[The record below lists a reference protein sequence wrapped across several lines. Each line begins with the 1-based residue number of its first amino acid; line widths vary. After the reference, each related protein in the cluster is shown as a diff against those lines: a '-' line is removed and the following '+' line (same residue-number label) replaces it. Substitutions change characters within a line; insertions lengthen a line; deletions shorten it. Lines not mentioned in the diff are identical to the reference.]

1 MSSKRDL
8 DARSRDEMPSR
19 GVIQQCLAS
28 LAEMFDAY
36 GLIARVAMK
45 VSRKF
50 DNGSFASEA

>member
-1 MSSKRDL
+1 MYGRETRCHRA
-8 DARSRDEMPSR
+8 DA
-19 GVIQQCLAS
+19 VQQCLAS
-28 LAEMFDAY
+28 LAEMLDAY